1 MMLGIDEQFTHIVE
15 RLTSTFP
22 EFSKTREQ
30 VVADMPASNHNLIK
44 ESLYVRLAEDASKND
59 RLKVQNLLL
68 ATIEESQFL
77 FWDMKTQFDDLD
89 ERNKLVRFL
98 HTLTSVVTLV
108 LGAFQLVVTVS
119 ANISDS
125 MWELGVLRSM
135 GCTRR

>member
-22 EFSKTREQ
+22 EFAKTREQ

>member
-1 MMLGIDEQFTHIVE
+1 
-15 RLTSTFP
+15 
-22 EFSKTREQ
+22 
-30 VVADMPASNHNLIK
+30 MPASNHNLIK